1 MVTVSSIINNY
12 SNKPVSS
19 GVSVFSNTKGQSSSN
34 VSFQAEAQPLANT
47 KPKEDVL
54 LKNDVFSKIRLNLD
68 KAVDIPLAHIPRGMG
83 GAPDYTFFEF
93 LQTAKVPY
101 YLGGPI
107 LAALFNAGV
116 KMDSI
121 KSGNAAKMVAKHMA
135 LGVGFYYLGAIAAK
149 SIIDNTVRIARGV
162 DLNQPYAKVIPT
174 STKDTG
180 MFKKDFELHKA
191 TESIDFTRWDL
202 FYNKEGK
209 TPEEINEKY
218 AKFAKKY
225 GIKDDANDIDA
236 SVKPLIKKTIVMAR
250 AWQYALTAF
259 FVTLGIGLA
268 NQPVWEKVSHEGFR
282 NTVKNGIFGKNLD
295 MKSRLNSAK
304 IAVYDYM
311 IKPFGKSFSEL
322 WKGHSKA
329 SSIAGKSIIL
339 STAAATL
346 LAISLIVGKTSAR
359 SHKID
364 NSGTNKIGGGK
375 Q

>member
-1 MVTVSSIINNY
+1 MQFKDKMVTVSSIKNNY
-12 SNKPVSS
+12 TNRPVSA
-19 GVSVFSNTKGQSSSN
+19 GVIQRVGFGD
-34 VSFQAEAQPLANT
+34 EPQPLGNT

-54 LKNDVFSKIRLNLD
+54 LKNDVFSKIRVNID
-68 KAVDIPLAHIPRGMG
+68 KAVDIPLVHIPRGIG

-101 YLGGPI
+101 YMGGPI

-149 SIIDNTVRIARGV
+149 AIIDNTVRITRGL
-162 DLNQPYAKVIPT
+162 DLNHPYAKVIPT

-180 MFKKDFELHKA
+180 MFAKDFELHKA

-202 FYNKEGK
+202 LYNKEGK

-218 AKFAKKY
+218 AKLAQKY
-225 GIKDDANDIDA
+225 GIKGDANDIDA
-236 SVKPLIKKTIVMAR
+236 TVKPLIKKTITMAR

-268 NQPVWEKVSHEGFR
+268 NQPVWEKVSHEGFKS
-282 NTVKNGIFGKNLD
+282 TIKNGIFGKNQNLR
-295 MKSRLNSAK
+295 SRFNAAK

-311 IKPFGKSFSEL
+311 IKPFGKSFVEL

-339 STAAATL
+339 SAAAATL

-359 SHKID
+359 GHKIE
-364 NSGTNKIGGGK
+364 NSGTNKLNGGRK
-375 Q
+375 